1 MNHEGG
7 EDKFWMVFAEGGQA
21 PHKRHLSRDDAEN
34 EAARIA
40 AKNSRPVYVLEAV
53 CCFEVTIP
61 PVRRVAMDETATRV
75 EHE

>member
-1 MNHEGG
+1 MTHEST
-7 EDKFWMVFAEGGQA
+7 EYKFWMVFAEGGQA
-21 PHKRHLSRDDAEN
+21 PHKRHLHRDDAEN

-40 AKNSRPVYVLEAV
+40 AKNGRPAYVLEAV
-53 CCFEVTIP
+53 CFFEVTIP